1 MGILGP
7 PQSCHVTGG
16 TTGQAPLCEGQ
27 QWYWGKSIL
36 VENDPGT
43 PGSHLGLASLNLF
56 VVVLFCFVLFFSRQG
71 FSVLCSPGCPG
82 THSLDQTGLKLRI
95 LPDSD
100 SQVLG

>member
-43 PGSHLGLASLNLF
+43 PGSHLGLSSLNLF
-56 VVVLFCFVLFFSRQG
+56 VVVLFCFVLFCLFFETG
-71 FSVLCSPGCPG
+71 FLYVVLDVLEFV
-82 THSLDQTGLKLRI
+82 TIDQAGRKLI
-95 LPDSD
+95 AI
-100 SQVLG
+100 